1 MDKVRKIISEIVE
14 KQEINTVYF
23 VGCGGSLSGFFP
35 AKYFLSEEAK
45 KIKVGYMNANEFV
58 HATPKEI
65 GKDTVVIT
73 ASQRGNTA
81 ETVKATA
88 VANELGAATVG
99 LTFQVPS
106 PLADTAQYVIHYEF
120 GPESV
125 VENQAKIY
133 FYAKFVNIVTYSK
146 TLWIFLASAGNIC

>member
-58 HATPKEI
+58 HATPKEL
-65 GKDTVVIT
+65 DERCVAVICSLKAT
-73 ASQRGNTA
+73 P
-81 ETVKATA
+81 ETVEHLRGGILPK
-88 VANELGAATVG
+88 L
-99 LTFQVPS
+99 
-106 PLADTAQYVIHYEF
+106 
-120 GPESV
+120 
-125 VENQAKIY
+125 
-133 FYAKFVNIVTYSK
+133 
-146 TLWIFLASAGNIC
+146 

>member
-1 MDKVRKIISEIVE
+1 MEKVRKIISEIVE

-35 AKYFLSEEAK
+35 AKYFLSEETK

-73 ASQRGNTA
+73 ASQRGEYCRNC
-81 ETVKATA
+81 KS
-88 VANELGAATVG
+88 NSCG
-99 LTFQVPS
+99 
-106 PLADTAQYVIHYEF
+106 
-120 GPESV
+120 
-125 VENQAKIY
+125 
-133 FYAKFVNIVTYSK
+133 
-146 TLWIFLASAGNIC
+146 